1 MRYPAGQPAY
11 YCIGRSS
18 LPVWNSNAF
27 LLCPRNNL
35 SSSFWLLYSEH
46 SFLCFNTEVTSQNNS
61 WGSDSVT
68 SFAYSTP
75 SGAFSLHVWDGQYLK
90 LLFACVMFD
99 LLDSKSRSL
108 QQRSLSYN
116 FDNMLAF
123 ERTSMAQSLNQTLLV
138 CFVNTVQQRF
148 LTGLHKLSL

>member
-1 MRYPAGQPAY
+1 M
-11 YCIGRSS
+11 
-18 LPVWNSNAF
+18 
-27 LLCPRNNL
+27 
-35 SSSFWLLYSEH
+35 
-46 SFLCFNTEVTSQNNS
+46 TSQNNS

-68 SFAYSTP
+68 SFAYSIP